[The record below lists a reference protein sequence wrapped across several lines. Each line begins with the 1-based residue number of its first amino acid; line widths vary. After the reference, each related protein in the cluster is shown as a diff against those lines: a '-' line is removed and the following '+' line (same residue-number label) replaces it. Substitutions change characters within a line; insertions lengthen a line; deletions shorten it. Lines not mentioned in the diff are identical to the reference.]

1 MKLRRESVGIHCK
14 TTFQNKL
21 CDVLYEGSS
30 IPNNFFMN
38 EDGLAFL
45 KDEIDDFLKVAII
58 LKFLKKRI
66 FNSGSGLKPR
76 ST

>member
-30 IPNNFFMN
+30 IPNHFFMS
-38 EDGLAFL
+38 EDSLAFL
-45 KDEIDDFLKVAII
+45 KDEIDDFLKVAV
-58 LKFLKKRI
+58 FSKKI
-66 FNSGSGLKPR
+66 
-76 ST
+76 